1 MTFPPIRQILASVIT
16 GFCLGIAIT
25 LTVHGFAKA
34 LRVSSALLHQVYS
47 DYSIV
52 P

>member
-1 MTFPPIRQILASVIT
+1 MRPLAQIIACILT
-16 GFCLGIAIT
+16 GFGLGVAIT

-34 LRVSSALLHQVYS
+34 LRVSSALLHHVYS